1 MMEEEWNTMMDNR
14 DRIDASGT
22 PDKALKC
29 PKCNWRFGHPKTLA
43 NHMIEKHKENDEE
56 TATAT
61 CVYCATGGPHPKL
74 YTYRCDFKPYKCEI
88 CDYTTGA
95 MGNLTIHMRSA
106 MHLKNVRRSDANK
119 S

>member
-1 MMEEEWNTMMDNR
+1 MEEEWNTMMDNR

-61 CVYCATGGPHPKL
+61 CVYCATGGSHPKL
-74 YTYRCDFKPYKCEI
+74 YTYRCEFKPYKCEI

-106 MHLKNVRRSDANK
+106 MHLKNVQRSDANK